1 MIRIKTPLLFM
12 AYAASILG
20 IAPLYLYLQPPAQL
34 LLPAALIAGVYCD
47 RRDRYPLGGRIATI
61 LTVAVFVYYLL
72 QVSIQNLV
80 DPMANLLALVIAVRL
95 VGEKSGR
102 HLLQVYTLS
111 IFSLAASSLYSLS
124 PIFFLYFVLVILVV
138 ALSLVLLSFLEVDEQ
153 MALSR
158 SELRKVLTVAAV
170 LPAVSLVLMLVFF
183 VILPRT
189 PYPMM
194 RFLNPQPQA
203 KAGFS
208 ETVSPGSFS
217 SLSQVQSLAFRAL
230 GEALPAEDLYWRG
243 TVLSRIEGRQWVRD
257 LPEGS
262 GETRL
267 FGGREVKMTIY
278 PEPSRSRFLFT
289 LDPPRQIEGLR
300 SRESSDRV
308 FRSRRP
314 LRKRVE
320 YRILSQPG
328 AFIRD
333 TEIDRRHYLQVPEE
347 VSARVRSL
355 ARRIADEG
363 ETGEKRVSLL
373 RDFFREQQLQ
383 YDDSSLPL
391 MTRPVEGFLFEH
403 RRGYCEF
410 FASSF
415 ATVLRLAGVPARL
428 VGGYYGG
435 RYNDLG
441 GYYLV
446 TDDMAH
452 VWVEAYLDDREG
464 WVRVDPSTLA
474 QNAGTALGAGRS
486 SGVDPWQ
493 RFADSFDY
501 YWNRGVIAY
510 DLKEQFSML
519 RRANDQFRD
528 VGRFRWDRSTI
539 GWFLAIVGTAGGAL
553 GLVHLWRRPSM
564 EGRLLKRL
572 HRRLAIKYDM
582 KEVPDSLGLHELAG
596 KVHDPAVT
604 EFVQI
609 YSRAVYRD
617 RRLGGKEVHRLR
629 QLLRKIGG

>member
-12 AYAASILG
+12 AYAVSILG

-34 LLPAALIAGVYCD
+34 LLPAALIAGIYCD

-102 HLLQVYTLS
+102 HLLQIYTLS

-124 PIFFLYFVLVILVV
+124 PIFFPYFVMVILVV
-138 ALSLVLLSFLEVDEQ
+138 ALSLVLLSFLELDEQ

-158 SELRKVLTVAAV
+158 RELRKVLTVAAV
-170 LPAVSLVLMLVFF
+170 LPAVSLVLMLIFF

-217 SLSQVQSLAFRAL
+217 SLSEVQSLAFRAL

-257 LPEGS
+257 LPERS
-262 GETRL
+262 GGTRL
-267 FGGREVKMTIY
+267 SGGREVEMTIY
-278 PEPSRSRFLFT
+278 PEPRQGRFLFT
-289 LDPPRQIEGLR
+289 LDPPLEIEGVR

-314 LRKRVE
+314 LRNRVE
-320 YRILSQPG
+320 YRVRSQPG
-328 AFIRD
+328 AIIGD
-333 TEIDRRHYLQVPEE
+333 PEIDRRHYLQVPGDI
-347 VSARVRSL
+347 SARVRSL
-355 ARRIADEG
+355 ARSIADEG
-363 ETGEKRVSLL
+363 ETDEERVNLL

-383 YDDSSLPL
+383 YDDTGLPL

-435 RYNDLG
+435 RYNNLG

-452 VWVEAYLDDREG
+452 VWVEAYLDDRKG

-493 RFADSFDY
+493 RFADAFDY

-510 DLKEQFSML
+510 DLKEQFGML
-519 RRANDQFRD
+519 RRATDQFRD
-528 VGRFRWDRSTI
+528 MGRPGWDRSTI
-539 GWFLAIVGTAGGAL
+539 GWFLAIVGAAGGAL

-564 EGRLLKRL
+564 ESRLLKQLR
-572 HRRLAIKYDM
+572 RRLAIKYDM
-582 KEVPDSLGLHELAG
+582 KEVPASLGLHELAG

-617 RRLGGKEVHRLR
+617 RRLSGKDVHRLR
-629 QLLRKIGG
+629 QLLRNIGE